1 MHIVARIFSNIL
13 SPIFIPTYSVFMAL
27 WISILSFL
35 PAGTRWAVVAI
46 TFIITCVFPSASIF
60 ILYKIGRISDPALN
74 NRNERFIPYII
85 TILCYVAAAIYM
97 SRIHAPMWLIMFLFG
112 GALAALISF
121 VITFRWKI
129 SAHMAAIGGLTALA
143 FRIANDH
150 VNVMQMDY
158 IIYLTILLAGI
169 LGTSRIILNRH
180 TLGQV
185 LAGALNGFLCVYLLT
200 MINF

>member
-1 MHIVARIFSNIL
+1 MHKIARIFSNVL

-27 WISILSFL
+27 WVSILSFL
-35 PAGTRWAVVAI
+35 PIGTRWAVVAI
-46 TFIITCVFPSASIF
+46 TFIITCFLPSAAIF

-74 NRNERFIPYII
+74 NRKERFIPYII
-85 TILCYVAAAIYM
+85 TILCYIAAAIYM

-112 GALAALISF
+112 GALAAFVSF
-121 VITFRWKI
+121 IITFHWKI
-129 SAHMAAIGGLTALA
+129 SAHMAAIGGLIALA

-150 VNVMQMDY
+150 VNVIQMDY

-169 LGTSRIILNRH
+169 LGSSRIILNRH

-185 LAGALNGFLCVYLLT
+185 ILGTINGFLCVYLIT
-200 MINF
+200 MINL